1 MKKLTQLFFAV
12 ICVLSLQNCNDDDF
26 NGDTTPSPQPTAEEL
41 RDQQFQSENF
51 GNSTTGNFMGI
62 IVDKNGDKLEN
73 VLVTVGNTTTLT
85 DRNGLFIVN
94 NAQVFENFAYVK
106 AQKDGYLNGSRV
118 VIPKT
123 NGTNRISITLI
134 KREIRQRIQSGIVS
148 EVSLGTTKVR
158 FAGDFITADGSPY
171 VGPVD
176 VSLHYVRPNDL
187 TTFTEAPGN
196 FLAQTVSNEARA
208 LETYGMVNVNLFS
221 PSGELVNI
229 NPESPATITFPVDYT
244 QAQDAPETI
253 QLWYFDEAQG
263 YWKEEGQAIKDGN
276 RYVGEVTHFT
286 WWNCDIPFDAVQ
298 FCFTL
303 TPANNTEP
311 TPYFVSI
318 KRISTGEFIYF
329 GLVSS
334 YEAECGLIP
343 RNEEIEISVSGGI
356 DSQACSGSQIH
367 QEVLGGYATDAAA
380 NITFQEDTTITP
392 IAGIATNCAGDPITN
407 GYIYINNVN
416 TFNITDGTINIAV
429 QTCANVTETLPIQ
442 LFDLDTNQ
450 WTIVNDVVM
459 DGNLINIGNLSTCDE
474 TGGIYNGNVTL
485 LTQSEVNSFG
495 AMNFST
501 INGDLRIGDSA
512 SPGNISDITSFMT
525 LEEVTGNLVI
535 SSNQTLGTLNGLEN
549 LVSVGGVFI
558 QSNPSLESLAAL
570 SNLTEVDGI
579 LSVVGNN
586 ALTSLNGLNG
596 ITTAGSFG
604 VISNQSLTSI
614 DAMQSLSTVGRL
626 VISNNISLNSIAA
639 LSNITTATSIQIIY
653 MPLLTSLEG
662 LNQLTTVTFL
672 RISYNDG
679 LTNLA
684 ELSNLV
690 SAPEGISIGG
700 NDALTSLDGLE
711 NLTTCNWVLIG
722 RDLDFD
728 VINDAPN
735 QSLVDYCALQNL
747 FTNGT
752 YVDPPTS
759 IFNGVEIV
767 NNPFNPSIQ
776 DIIDGNCSQ

>member
-1 MKKLTQLFFAV
+1 MKKFIKLIIALAC
-12 ICVLSLQNCNDDDF
+12 ILWLQSCNDDDF
-26 NGDTTPSPQPTAEEL
+26 TDGIGNDPNPDTESL
-41 RDQQFQSENF
+41 RDEQFKAENF

-62 IVDKNGDKLEN
+62 IIDENGDKLEN

-85 DRNGLFIVN
+85 DRNGMFIVN
-94 NAQVFENFAYVK
+94 NAQVFENFAYIK

-123 NGTNRISITLI
+123 NGTNKISITLI

-158 FAGDFITADGSPY
+158 FSGDFITAVGSPY

-176 VSLHYVRPNDL
+176 VSLHYVRPNAL
-187 TTFTEAPGN
+187 ATFTEAPGN
-196 FLAQTVSNEARA
+196 FLAQTASNEARA

-221 PSGELVNI
+221 PSGELINI
-229 NPESPATITFPVDYT
+229 NPEIPATITFPVDYT
-244 QAQDAPETI
+244 QAEDAPETI
-253 QLWYFDEAQG
+253 KLWYFDEAQG
-263 YWKEEGQAIKDGN
+263 YWKEEGQAVKEGN
-276 RYVGEVTHFT
+276 RYIGEVTHFT

-303 TPANNTEP
+303 TPQNNTES

-318 KRISTGEFIYF
+318 KRISSGEFIYY

-343 RNEEIEISVSGGI
+343 RNEEIEISVTGGI
-356 DSQACSGSQIH
+356 DSQTCNGSQIH
-367 QEVLGGYATDAAA
+367 QEVLGGYATSTSA

-407 GYIYINNVN
+407 GYVYINNVN

-429 QTCANVTETLPIQ
+429 QTCANVTETLPVQ
-442 LFDLDTNQ
+442 LFDFDTNQ
-450 WTIVNDVVM
+450 WTIVNDVLM

-485 LTQSEVNSFG
+485 LTQSEVSSFG
-495 AMNFST
+495 SINFST

-512 SPGNISDITSFMT
+512 SPGNINDITPLMS

-535 SSNQTLGTLNGLEN
+535 SSNQSLGTLNGLEN
-549 LVSVGGVFI
+549 LVSVGGIFI
-558 QSNPSLESLAAL
+558 QTNPSLVSLTPL
-570 SNLTEVDGI
+570 SNLTEIEGTV
-579 LSVVGNN
+579 SVIGNN

-596 ITTAGSFG
+596 ITTAGFFG

-614 DAMQSLSTVGRL
+614 DAIQSLSTLGRL
-626 VISNNISLNSIAA
+626 VIDNNPSLNSIAA
-639 LSNITTATSIQIIY
+639 LSSITTATSIQIY
-653 MPLLTSLEG
+653 NMPLLTSLEG
-662 LNQLTTVTFL
+662 LNQLTSVGLL

-690 SAPEGISIGG
+690 TVDFLSIGG
-700 NDALTSLDGLE
+700 NDALTSLDGLD
-711 NLTTCNWVLIG
+711 NVTTSEWILIG
-722 RDLDFD
+722 RDFEFD

-752 YVDPPTS
+752 YIDPPTS
-759 IFNGVEIV
+759 IFNGVEII

-776 DIIDGNCSQ
+776 DIIDGNCNQ